1 MRFNFKSLHDVETKK
16 TTMKKRYTKRQ
27 IQESI
32 AYWKKQLKKMNESS
46 DFEDDIDMRN
56 YSDRSQWDTRSKE
69 FIELFNDDL
78 SLDEKMIFMNL
89 LASTIDENKLKT
101 KVKKLRY
108 DLRAK
113 GWEKLKN
120 VINKFMYFV
129 MTAKSSSNTPNMVDF
144 INSEIYESN

>member
-1 MRFNFKSLHDVETKK
+1 
-16 TTMKKRYTKRQ
+16 
-27 IQESI
+27 
-32 AYWKKQLKKMNESS
+32 MNESS

-56 YSDRSQWDTRSKE
+56 YSDRNQWDARSKE

-108 DLRAK
+108 DLRTK

-129 MTAKSSSNTPNMVDF
+129 MTAKGSLNTPNAVDF